1 MKLLYTL
8 DGITD
13 LESALSLANEIKAEV
28 GIVPDYIELDSGIK
42 IPYSQI
48 RKEGVES
55 TQVKQ

>member
-13 LESALSLANEIKAEV
+13 LESALSSANEIKAEV